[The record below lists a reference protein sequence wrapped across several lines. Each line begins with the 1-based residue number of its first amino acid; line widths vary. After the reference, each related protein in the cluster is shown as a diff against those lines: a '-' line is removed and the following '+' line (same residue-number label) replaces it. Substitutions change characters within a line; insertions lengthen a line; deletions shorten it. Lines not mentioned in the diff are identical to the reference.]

1 MSQVVTDVTDVLEY
15 RKSKAEAK
23 SERKKVLEQMAADE
37 VAKTNLVK
45 KTLAAQRARYGA
57 GGMSGRG
64 MTEGAVLKRL
74 QEEVEEP
81 FKEKRQSNMDKLKKI
96 KASKP
101 NLLKKMLSRFDDIV
115 G

>member
-1 MSQVVTDVTDVLEY
+1 MSQVVSDVTEILDY
-15 RKSKAEAK
+15 KKAKNQAK
-23 SERKKVLEQMAADE
+23 SDRKKVLEQMAADE

-57 GGMSGRG
+57 SGMSGRG

-74 QEEVEEP
+74 QDEAEEP
-81 FKEKRQSNMDKLKKI
+81 FKEKRRANVKKLKQI
-96 KASKP
+96 KANKP
-101 NLLKKMLSRFDDIV
+101 NLLKKVLSRFDELV

>member
-1 MSQVVTDVTDVLEY
+1 MSQVVSDVTEILDY
-15 RKSKAEAK
+15 KKAKNQAK
-23 SERKKVLEQMAADE
+23 SDRKKVLEQMAADE

-57 GGMSGRG
+57 SGMSGRG

-74 QEEVEEP
+74 QDEAEEP
-81 FKEKRQSNMDKLKKI
+81 FKEKRRANMEKLKQI
-96 KASKP
+96 NANKP
-101 NLLKKMLSRFDDIV
+101 NLLKKVLSRFDELV